1 MRVNTLGRL
10 VAFTVLL
17 AASLPAT
24 DGYFS
29 TGYGLKQQGQGGA
42 GVAPPQDSL
51 AAATNPAGMVFV
63 GDRFD
68 FGLTL
73 FRPIRSGAIAGNGF
87 PGVDGSYDASRTK
100 NFFVPELGYNHQ
112 LSSKVSVGV
121 SIFGNGGMNTAYT
134 TAIPLLG
141 SKRAGVNLEQLFVAP
156 TVAFK
161 VNAHNAFGI
170 SFNLG

>member
-51 AAATNPAGMVFV
+51 ATATNPGE
-63 GDRFD
+63 
-68 FGLTL
+68 
-73 FRPIRSGAIAGNGF
+73 
-87 PGVDGSYDASRTK
+87 RT
-100 NFFVPELGYNHQ
+100 FH
-112 LSSKVSVGV
+112 
-121 SIFGNGGMNTAYT
+121 
-134 TAIPLLG
+134 
-141 SKRAGVNLEQLFVAP
+141 AP
-156 TVAFK
+156 TSDGRSVSKCFR
-161 VNAHNAFGI
+161 FT
-170 SFNLG
+170 